1 MSVQDVWVIT
11 MEKDGKYLIC
21 NMKWLIEHRA
31 FGVVAFEEAATSL
44 KNIDYEIK
52 LSNGNMKWVD
62 SIEGLTVVDFTDITS
77 KENNWDSGKAAIHTG
92 TDAMIVAKTQSGIE
106 TMHEW
111 DDGTGVYVDDREDEV
126 SKLNKRLKLIGSE
139 DQYFTNGVDLMLLT
153 SKPPKSVNP
162 YMKYIDFD
170 ISKKLKIQ
178 GDVDVSDWDF
188 LGLDDFYYDYDT
200 LVIKAKGAKKLRYL
214 ALASESHAFE
224 FDENIY
230 TSHCVDI
237 ADNIDI
243 ESAVNVELI
252 PANIKRFKRL
262 YNCIAGLNS
271 NFGRKWVT
279 LDLSGIDYIGHKG
292 LIPGHYM
299 GKVVLDFKDKY
310 TILCKDAIYIT
321 DRGKRY
327 NQKVIVRYSNTE
339 MHEQMKVYMRDKRFT
354 VEYYGE

>member
-92 TDAMIVAKTQSGIE
+92 TDAVSIVKTRSGIAII
-106 TMHEW
+106 H
-111 DDGTGVYVDDREDEV
+111 DYYDGNSICIDDREDEV
-126 SKLNKRLKLIGSE
+126 TKLNNRLTLIGSK
-139 DQYFTNGVDLMLLT
+139 DKYCTDGVDIMIWT
-153 SKPPKSVNP
+153 YEQPKSIDP
-162 YMKYIDFD
+162 YKIYLECEESTVLIDD
-170 ISKKLKIQ
+170 DSSI
-178 GDVDVSDWDF
+178 DVTNWDF
-188 LGLDDFYYDYDT
+188 LNLATFYEYEDIE
-200 LVIKAKGAKKLRYL
+200 LIAKGNKKLRYL
-214 ALASESHAFE
+214 QLDYEEYALDKWRSAPHKVR
-224 FDENIY
+224 IG
-230 TSHCVDI
+230 
-237 ADNIDI
+237 DNIDI
-243 ESAVNVELI
+243 ESALDVQILAKN
-252 PANIKRFKRL
+252 AKRFKRL
-262 YNCIAGLNS
+262 YDCTAGLYS
-271 NFGRKWVT
+271 QYSRKEVT
-279 LDLSGIDYIGHKG
+279 LDLSNVDYIGYRG
-292 LIPGHYM
+292 LVAGCYM

-321 DRGKRY
+321 DHGEKN
-327 NQKVIVRYSNTE
+327 NQKVIIRYSNHE